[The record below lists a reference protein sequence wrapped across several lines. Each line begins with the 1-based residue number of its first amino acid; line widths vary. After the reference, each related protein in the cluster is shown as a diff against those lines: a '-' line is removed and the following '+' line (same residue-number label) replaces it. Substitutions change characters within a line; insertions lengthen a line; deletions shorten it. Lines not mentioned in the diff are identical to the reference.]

1 MDQKQAVKKTK
12 LKSKLG
18 AFFERRAVRG
28 VLGVLLLVLA
38 YVFASWAVDSGSLID
53 YAITLLL
60 LYVGVRESIAAL
72 RWKRKDGRR

>member
-1 MDQKQAVKKTK
+1 MEQKRAKKTK

-18 AFFERRAVRG
+18 VFFERRAVRG
-28 VLGVLLLVLA
+28 VLGVLLLGLA

-60 LYVGVRESIAAL
+60 LYVGLRESLAAL
-72 RWKRKDGRR
+72 KWKGKNAHR